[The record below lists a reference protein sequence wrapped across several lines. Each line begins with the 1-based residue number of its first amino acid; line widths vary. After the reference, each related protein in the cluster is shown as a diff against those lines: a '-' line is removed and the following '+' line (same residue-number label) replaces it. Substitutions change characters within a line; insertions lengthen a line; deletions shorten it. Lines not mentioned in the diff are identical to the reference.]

1 MTKVVIWKNSGS
13 HVPTSSLHV
22 LWSRGWRGRAKRGG
36 RPVKR
41 RHVDFLGDMFVVVV
55 AGMNEGVRA
64 RHTSEKKKA
73 RSETVYPNNQ
83 NEQEIKL

>member
-1 MTKVVIWKNSGS
+1 M
-13 HVPTSSLHV
+13 
-22 LWSRGWRGRAKRGG
+22 
-36 RPVKR
+36 KR
-41 RHVDFLGDMFVVVV
+41 RHVDFLGDMFVVV